1 MLTLGALLVLRDRRS
16 QEVLAGLVGISRQQ
30 LSRIVHGHS
39 DPSYKT
45 RLAFR
50 AALGI
55 PVDAWDRPG
64 SAPLRDDDELE
75 GDDSDAAWAG
85 LLQVRE

>member
-1 MLTLGALLVLRDRRS
+1 MLTLGAMLVLRDTRS

-39 DPSYKT
+39 VPSYRT
-45 RLAFR
+45 RLALR

-55 PVDAWDRPG
+55 PVDAWDGPG
-64 SAPLRDDDELE
+64 CASLRDDELE
-75 GDDSDAAWAG
+75 RDDSDAA
-85 LLQVRE
+85 